1 MAGIAPADFLSLTDD
16 LKALAYAAVAVS
28 TGRGHV
34 CIAFV
39 ADAGL
44 AVLRGWRKVFRGFT
58 HWSTPDRF

>member
-44 AVLRGWRKVFRGFT
+44 AVLRGWGEIVGF
-58 HWSTPDRF
+58 